1 MREQCPSKAPVS
13 LILTPLFLFLTHT
26 LVDRSLFQKTDE
38 LGPKEVKPMCGLG
51 SDSWN
56 PNVQMKPGNTGC
68 DELLRRD
75 KQL

>member
-1 MREQCPSKAPVS
+1 M
-13 LILTPLFLFLTHT
+13 LTPLFFVLIPT
-26 LVDRSLFQKTDE
+26 LVDRSLFQKTNE

-51 SDSWN
+51 SDSWC

-68 DELLRRD
+68 DELLRD